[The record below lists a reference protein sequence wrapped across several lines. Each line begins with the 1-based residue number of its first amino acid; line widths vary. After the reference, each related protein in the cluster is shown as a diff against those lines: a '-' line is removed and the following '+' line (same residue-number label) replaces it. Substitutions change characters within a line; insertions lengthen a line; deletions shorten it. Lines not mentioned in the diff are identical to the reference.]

1 MVPTGK
7 QTKWSAAFSLFS
19 GSWTVQFQP
28 QKEKKKI
35 DPLRR
40 EIRKEVFF
48 LSVGDAALRLC
59 SSRKALMRL
68 CTPAEFSFVPTTFFF
83 SPLCFFPSLS
93 LNEQLYRHR
102 VRLFHALQTKMQLS
116 FDRSGDLPVLILTLH
131 GRTAV
136 ESRGRFKRRIFF
148 FSIKRTTRVL
158 DQKPNENKSER
169 GGKRRYYVGK
179 KLEAVG

>member
-1 MVPTGK
+1 MFFHPFPLVNGPDR
-7 QTKWSAAFSLFS
+7 QTNKMKRCLLPFFRLLNGSISAAK
-19 GSWTVQFQP
+19 G
-28 QKEKKKI
+28 EKKNRSAPPRDKEGSFFFVC
-35 DPLRR
+35 RR
-40 EIRKEVFF
+40 CGATIMLESEGLNEIVHTSGVLF
-48 LSVGDAALRLC
+48 C
-59 SSRKALMRL
+59 SDY
-68 CTPAEFSFVPTTFFF
+68 FFF

-158 DQKPNENKSER
+158 DEKPNENK
-169 GGKRRYYVGK
+169 
-179 KLEAVG
+179 